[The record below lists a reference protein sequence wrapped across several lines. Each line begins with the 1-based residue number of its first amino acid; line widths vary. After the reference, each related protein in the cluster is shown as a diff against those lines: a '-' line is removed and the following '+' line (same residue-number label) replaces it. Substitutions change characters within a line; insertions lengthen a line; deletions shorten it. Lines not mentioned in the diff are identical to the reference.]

1 MSTPYY
7 NSNNPFSCFGNLV
20 ADSSNNSGMGG
31 SLLITNSS
39 NGNTI
44 NTGASL
50 AFIVAGIYDISGT
63 TYSGGDGNT
72 YGNSKSMD
80 FINNG
85 GFNSLGQD
93 VADVRINAVI
103 DTATG
108 TTPVGTA
115 CVFKVSP
122 DSTNPPNEAMRI
134 ASSGNGGIGTQNPT
148 STLDIVGNVNIY
160 NPSGA
165 GVIKLQGNTL
175 NNIGIGNTTL
185 TNITAGSSNTGF
197 GLGTLASVTTG
208 QSNTA
213 VGHNAL
219 QYATLGGSNNTAVG
233 FGALAN
239 NNANSNNT
247 ALGHNA
253 FYTNPGNYTQST
265 AIGYNAQP
273 SASNQ
278 IMLGTPTETVV
289 TAGNVVVGGNLRVN
303 QSQIHIGTGAGLT
316 NQGLIAVAIG
326 HNAGSTNQGQ
336 MAIAIGPNA
345 GQFNE
350 SNTAIAIGTGAGTH
364 QLPSG
369 AVAVGSSAAVGT
381 TNVAGCGEKSV
392 CIGRGSKGA
401 PGGNESVAIGNQA
414 NSGGFVQ
421 SVALGSHATCDANNQ
436 IRLGTASETVSI
448 LGNFD
453 VSGSITTGTGSVL
466 TSTGTTT
473 LTGAT
478 TATGLITANGGLSLA
493 SNAKNQPTTAQSLT
507 LLRNSSTG
515 EIFTDNITT
524 IILKGTTTANQSYY
538 NSFVYLDATWNVSGT
553 FTLPPPITANPFP
566 CYIEIYN
573 NAAVSH
579 TIARQTSGSIFLGIT
594 AGTVTSFSLRPYSS
608 VKLRLSGDNWWLFG
622 SAGNQN
628 ELSAT
633 TLTTSGL
640 ITANGGL
647 TTGAGLINA
656 NGGLTTGAGTVLTST
671 GTTTLTGATTATGL
685 INANGGLTT
694 GAGSVLT
701 STGTTTLT
709 GATTARG
716 GILLNSTTNI
726 GTNGIT
732 FSNGTSSFSLQVD
745 DTVSPNFLRFITGGT
760 TTIVVSTAANVGI
773 RTTTPAYPLDV
784 VGYTR
789 ITGTLEVAGAI
800 SFSIAPMIARVFSA
814 TPQSIPNTTNTIV
827 NYPDADARNGTG
839 LGLGYSSGTF
849 TNNNSYTLTLT
860 VSANVTFAANAT
872 GTRVLFI
879 QTSAQGRMGYIDI
892 FTNTVA
898 SETTAISTSATFRL
912 NANETFSIQV
922 FQSSG
927 SGLNVGNIGH
937 LTSRVS
943 VLVM

>member
-134 ASSGNGGIGTQNPT
+134 ASSGNVGIGTQNPT

-239 NNANSNNT
+239 NNANNNNT
-247 ALGHNA
+247 ALGYNA
-253 FYTNPGNYTQST
+253 FNTNPGNYTQST

-289 TAGNVVVGGNLRVN
+289 TAGDAVVGG
-303 QSQIHIGTGAGLT
+303 S
-316 NQGLIAVAIG
+316 
-326 HNAGSTNQGQ
+326 
-336 MAIAIGPNA
+336 
-345 GQFNE
+345 
-350 SNTAIAIGTGAGTH
+350 
-364 QLPSG
+364 
-369 AVAVGSSAAVGT
+369 
-381 TNVAGCGEKSV
+381 
-392 CIGRGSKGA
+392 
-401 PGGNESVAIGNQA
+401 
-414 NSGGFVQ
+414 
-421 SVALGSHATCDANNQ
+421 
-436 IRLGTASETVSI
+436 
-448 LGNFD
+448 
-453 VSGSITTGTGSVL
+453 
-466 TSTGTTT
+466 
-473 LTGAT
+473 
-478 TATGLITANGGLSLA
+478 LS
-493 SNAKNQPTTAQSLT
+493 
-507 LLRNSSTG
+507 
-515 EIFTDNITT
+515 
-524 IILKGTTTANQSYY
+524 
-538 NSFVYLDATWNVSGT
+538 
-553 FTLPPPITANPFP
+553 
-566 CYIEIYN
+566 
-573 NAAVSH
+573 
-579 TIARQTSGSIFLGIT
+579 
-594 AGTVTSFSLRPYSS
+594 VTS
-608 VKLRLSGDNWWLFG
+608 N
-622 SAGNQN
+622 
-628 ELSAT
+628 
-633 TLTTSGL
+633 LTTSGL

-647 TTGAGLINA
+647 TVASGQI
-656 NGGLTTGAGTVLTST
+656 LTSS
-671 GTTTLTGATTATGL
+671 GTTTLTGATTAAGL
-685 INANGGLTT
+685 ITANGGLQ
-694 GAGSVLT
+694 V
-701 STGTTTLT
+701 
-709 GATTARG
+709 
-716 GILLNSTTNI
+716 
-726 GTNGIT
+726 
-732 FSNGTSSFSLQVD
+732 NGTIVATGQ
-745 DTVSPNFLRFITGGT
+745 ITG
-760 TTIVVSTAANVGI
+760 
-773 RTTTPAYPLDV
+773 L
-784 VGYTR
+784 
-789 ITGTLEVAGAI
+789 
-800 SFSIAPMIARVFSA
+800 SF
-814 TPQSIPNTTNTIV
+814 
-827 NYPDADARNGTG
+827 
-839 LGLGYSSGTF
+839 
-849 TNNNSYTLTLT
+849 
-860 VSANVTFAANAT
+860 NAT
-872 GTRVLFI
+872 SDYRMKNNIQPLMETKSIDVLNPVEYDLVGG
-879 QTSAQGRMGYIDI
+879 SHDMGFLAHEVQEFFPFLVTGVKDGPKMQSLNYNGLFALLVKEIKDI
-892 FTNTVA
+892 KKRLVDTEETIKQLTNK
-898 SETTAISTSATFRL
+898 
-912 NANETFSIQV
+912 
-922 FQSSG
+922 
-927 SGLNVGNIGH
+927 
-937 LTSRVS
+937 
-943 VLVM
+943 